1 MELTVKRT
9 SKKATYTIGRMYVN
23 GQYFCDTLE
32 DRVRNLNSEAD
43 KVPGDTAIPEDK
55 YNVTVTYS
63 PKFKR
68 YLPLIEDVPYFT
80 GIRIHRG
87 NTDKDTAGCILV
99 GENTVKGKVIN
110 STIYE
115 QRITMM
121 LYQSQQNGEH
131 NTILIK

>member
-43 KVPGDTAIPEDK
+43 KVPGDTAIPEGK